1 MRIVWFYLIFTS
13 FLIAQS
19 DVPILKQYVN
29 DLTNSLTMSQIS
41 SLERDL
47 KTYDDTTSNQ
57 IVVLMINTLEG
68 EDLVDFSISVAEK
81 NKIGRKGKDN
91 GILILVV
98 KNDRKVRIE
107 VGYGLEEVIPDALA
121 SNIIRNIMIP
131 YFRKGN
137 YYEGLHRGILTL
149 QDAIAGKY
157 TAENSDRGGKISII
171 VLIITLLAIFIFLN
185 LVGRFNRGWH
195 YYRGGWYSYPKGRS
209 YWGGFGGFGGFGGLG
224 GGGFGCSG
232 FSGGGGSFGGGGASG
247 SW

>member
-1 MRIVWFYLIFTS
+1 MRIIWLYIIFTS

-19 DVPILKQYVN
+19 NIPTLKQYVN
-29 DLTNSLTMSQIS
+29 DFTNSLTMSQIS

-57 IVVLMINTLEG
+57 IVVLMINTLKG

-107 VGYGLEEVIPDALA
+107 VGYGLEDIVTDALA

-137 YYEGLHRGILTL
+137 YYEGLYRGVLTL
-149 QDAIAGKY
+149 QDVIAGKY
-157 TAENSDRGGKISII
+157 TAEVSDKSEKIPFI
-171 VLIITLLAIFIFLN
+171 VLIITLSAIILLLNFI
-185 LVGRFNRGWH
+185 GRFNRGWH
-195 YYRGGWYSYPKGRS
+195 YYRGGWYSYPKRRN
-209 YWGGFGGFGGFGGLG
+209 YWGGFGGFGGFGGLK
-224 GGGFGCSG
+224 GGGFGGGG